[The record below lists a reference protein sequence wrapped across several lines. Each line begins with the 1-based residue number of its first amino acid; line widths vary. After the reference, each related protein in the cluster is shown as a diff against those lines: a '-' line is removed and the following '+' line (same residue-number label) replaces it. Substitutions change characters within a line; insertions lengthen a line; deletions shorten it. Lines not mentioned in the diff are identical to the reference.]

1 MKKIKV
7 ILSMAVALFLV
18 GTVSAN
24 AQGKYG
30 ADSAKCVNYL
40 NFYRESLKQF
50 KATKAAGN
58 LKDAAFQAILKMLL
72 SSGEVLL
79 QLVLQKQARTCL

>member
-24 AQGKYG
+24 AQGNYYINNVVE
-30 ADSAKCVNYL
+30 APVNGTV
-40 NFYRESLKQF
+40 QF
-50 KATKAAGN
+50 DYA
-58 LKDAAFQAILKMLL
+58 
-72 SSGEVLL
+72 E
-79 QLVLQKQARTCL
+79 